1 MTREIEYRGQD
12 KDNNWVHGDLIH
24 GVNAKKGN
32 LYILPLER
40 NLAYA
45 PNCDTLDGVK
55 IENKTIG
62 QFTGLRDKNGVKIY
76 EGDILKIKET
86 QFQIG
91 GLHQVA
97 FYEDRYITYSILYND
112 IDQANKHPLAYQIEY
127 ADAHVI
133 GNIYDNPELLNN

>member
-1 MTREIEYRGQD
+1 MRENKFRGKSKLNKEWLFGDLLRLGGNRTPCIFSD
-12 KDNNWVHGDLIH
+12 KDSIRYFNTDNSVVI
-24 GVNAKKGN
+24 
-32 LYILPLER
+32 PE
-40 NLAYA
+40 
-45 PNCDTLDGVK
+45 
-55 IENKTIG
+55 TIG

-127 ADAHVI
+127 ANAHVI
-133 GNIYDNPELLNN
+133 GNIHDNPELLNS